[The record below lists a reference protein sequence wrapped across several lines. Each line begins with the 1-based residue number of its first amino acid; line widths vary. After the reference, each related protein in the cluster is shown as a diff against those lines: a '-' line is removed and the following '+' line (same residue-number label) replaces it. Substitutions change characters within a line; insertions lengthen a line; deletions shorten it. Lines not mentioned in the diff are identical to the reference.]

1 MCIYINVFSLGIMYI
16 HNREYIE
23 FYTSKLSRILE
34 KKRSILL
41 KKLYSTLAAFLDN
54 SLSQCYKM

>member
-1 MCIYINVFSLGIMYI
+1 MCIYINVFSLGILYI

-34 KKRSILL
+34 KK
-41 KKLYSTLAAFLDN
+41 KGAF
-54 SLSQCYKM
+54 Y